1 MVHYIRFLKP
11 PRLSVNP
18 KLSWRPSLTTLITI
32 TTDLGD
38 VFYPGDAE
46 VHVALAEADNVT
58 SLGTVCWKSGM
69 RCLRIEI
76 QVALHAVKYP
86 AGFFFTS
93 CGSLHM
99 DSLQLGQ
106 LPDIVSAWTEDFHA
120 EDGMKLDSSVT
131 IRCFSIPNGQVLK
144 IYEENGD
151 SIARHVWDAGIGL
164 AAWLVNNSGSLQPLG
179 SEALHVLELGAGCG
193 LVGLVFGSIISGSRL
208 LLTDIDDDA
217 LKFAGINALK
227 CPRAQ
232 DSIRELRPL
241 DWKDPQSFTL
251 DGTLDFI
258 VASDCI
264 YNSDSI
270 PPLVYTIIELERR
283 VMKLRKGAPGPK
295 VMISTKVRHWSE
307 SMFFKLL
314 EEYGFEQEEHTSI
327 PMPDQYRQSTGE
339 ELETVDVYIFKRNT
353 SANGQARSE
362 NSGLDGQRLGEDDH
376 RMQDTS

>member
-58 SLGTVCWKSGM
+58 SVGT
-69 RCLRIEI
+69 
-76 QVALHAVKYP
+76 
-86 AGFFFTS
+86 
-93 CGSLHM
+93 
-99 DSLQLGQ
+99 LGQ

-144 IYEENGD
+144 IYEEN
-151 SIARHVWDAGIGL
+151 
-164 AAWLVNNSGSLQPLG
+164 G

>member
-58 SLGTVCWKSGM
+58 SVGTVCWKSGM

-120 EDGMKLDSSVT
+120 ED
-131 IRCFSIPNGQVLK
+131 
-144 IYEENGD
+144 
-151 SIARHVWDAGIGL
+151 
-164 AAWLVNNSGSLQPLG
+164 
-179 SEALHVLELGAGCG
+179 
-193 LVGLVFGSIISGSRL
+193 
-208 LLTDIDDDA
+208 DIDDDA